1 MTRGWKGKRD
11 YWLDHYGQLQPGQ
24 KREASE
30 ASSQTITPS
39 DYIAI
44 PIPLNAPTPL
54 ASPCLIWRWGLG
66 GGVYG
71 TIGGRYAHVIAY
83 EQSRDCKVSRE
94 SGEQVDH
101 LCHRPFCVQP
111 AHLYLGDAQTNAEDR
126 KARWSEMASYDTWA
140 QVGDRYDKAM
150 TGFYWEAPKIST
162 LSPGYANP
170 LECPHDFDTIK
181 SAGDAHICSNCGEAS
196 ESPDVVGH
204 KTPCWEL
211 WSESPPFRCQ
221 PCCCRTCLMVM
232 LGPAQ
237 RAFEATD
244 GGWPVHSWGSMIPED
259 FFDASKPMGREGARD
274 IWATL
279 EMWARTS

>member
-11 YWLDHYGQLQPGQ
+11 YWLDHYGQLQPRQ
-24 KREASE
+24 KRG
-30 ASSQTITPS
+30 ASSQIITPS

-66 GGVYG
+66 GGGCGV
-71 TIGGRYAHVIAY
+71 IGGCYAHVAAY
-83 EQSRDCKVSRE
+83 EQSRNCDVCSG
-94 SGEQVDH
+94 SGEQINH

-111 AHLYLGDAQTNAEDR
+111 AHLYLGDAQTNAEDN
-126 KARWSEMASYDTWA
+126 KAHRSKMHYYGTWA

-150 TGFYWEAPKIST
+150 TEFYWEAPNISA
-162 LSPGYANP
+162 LSPGYADP

-181 SAGDAHICSNCGEAS
+181 SAGDAHICSNCGEKS
-196 ESPDVVGH
+196 KSPDTVGH
-204 KTPCWEL
+204 KTPCWEWL
-211 WSESPPFRCQ
+211 SESPPCRCE
-221 PCCCRTCLMVM
+221 PCCCRTCLKVM

-237 RAFEATD
+237 RAFEKR
-244 GGWPVHSWGSMIPED
+244 GGWPIHSLGDTIPDD
-259 FFDASKPMGREGARD
+259 FFDPSKPMSREGARD
-274 IWATL
+274 IRAAL